1 MPGTINRELAVL
13 RAALMLGA
21 RHTRPKVDRVP
32 YIPQLRGNNPRQG
45 FFEHEEYGAV
55 LAQLPEYLR
64 PVVTFAYHTG
74 WRKEEVLSLTSA
86 QVDLMQGTVRLNRG
100 MRKNREG
107 RTVYL
112 DDEVKGVIE
121 DQWARRKRTGT
132 GLPWVLL
139 NATGSD
145 RCVL

>member
-1 MPGTINRELAVL
+1 MPC
-13 RAALMLGA
+13 
-21 RHTRPKVDRVP
+21 
-32 YIPQLRGNNPRQG
+32 IPQLRGVSPRQG
-45 FFEHEEYGAV
+45 FFEHAEYEAV
-55 LAQLPEYLR
+55 LDKLPVYFR

-86 QVDLMQGTVRLNRG
+86 QVDRMQGTVRLNPG
-100 MRKNREG
+100 MTKNREG

-132 GLPWVLL
+132 GLPWVFL
-139 NATGSD
+139 NATGTD
-145 RCVL
+145 RGILRRVAERLQAGRISGPTVP